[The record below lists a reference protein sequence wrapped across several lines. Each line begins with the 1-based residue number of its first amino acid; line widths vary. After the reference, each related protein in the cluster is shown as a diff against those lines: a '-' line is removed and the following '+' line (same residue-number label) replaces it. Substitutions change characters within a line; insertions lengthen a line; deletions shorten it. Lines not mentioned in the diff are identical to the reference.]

1 MTPWPY
7 MTFTQ
12 FHCVIMTND
21 TIGTCNVPNAYIH
34 FTPQTQLF
42 VNKKVRWRKL
52 MVLGRTSL
60 VLATTVLRSDC
71 VNRVVAMNTAQQ
83 LASHDR
89 RK

>member
-1 MTPWPY
+1 MTTWPY

-60 VLATTVLRSDC
+60 VLATTVLSGR

-83 LASHDR
+83 SALHDR